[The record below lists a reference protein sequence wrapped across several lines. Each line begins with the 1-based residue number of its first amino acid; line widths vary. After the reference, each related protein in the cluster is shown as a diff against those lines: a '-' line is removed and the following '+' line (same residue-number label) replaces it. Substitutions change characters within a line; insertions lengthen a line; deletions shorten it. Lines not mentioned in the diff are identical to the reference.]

1 MKRYWG
7 VMPADE
13 IDKTLYFKEQNGANV
28 IIDVGKN
35 GWTVTFC
42 DRSMIYKDTTKDILE
57 NLRDAIKSAEFK
69 VGKLTLIYNT
79 DNELEEFR

>member
-7 VMPADE
+7 VMPGDE
-13 IDKTLYFKEQNGANV
+13 IDKTLYFKEENGTNV

-42 DRSMIYKDTTKDILE
+42 DRSMIYKDKTQDVLD
-57 NLRDAIKSAEFK
+57 NLRDAIKQAEFK

-79 DNELEEFR
+79 DKELEEFR